1 MKTLLLMSG
10 GLDSATLL
18 YKLRKGNYVEA
29 MYFDYGQTH
38 IKEVA
43 SAKKICDDLGVR
55 LHQCKLPAVF
65 TDSALIGSKPI
76 PDGEA
81 VIVPNRNML
90 LIASATAYAAQN
102 DFDAV
107 AIGCNSDDG
116 IDYPDCGRMFL
127 TAMAKSMRFCH
138 TRSIEL
144 LAPFVWD
151 DMSKVDVVGMAIT
164 LGVPIE
170 ETWSC
175 YKGDNQP
182 CGKCAAC
189 NLRNAATR
197 KNHWFTKHTNI

>member
-1 MKTLLLMSG
+1 MKTLILMRG

-38 IKEVA
+38 IKEVE
-43 SAKKICDDLGVR
+43 SAKKICADIGVK

-127 TAMAKSMRFCH
+127 SAMAKSMRFCH
-138 TRSIEL
+138 TRKIAL
-144 LAPFVWD
+144 LAPFVWEG
-151 DMSKVDVVGMAIT
+151 MSKVDVVKLASK
-164 LGVPIE
+164 LGVPIND
-170 ETWSC
+170 TWSC
-175 YKGDNQP
+175 YKGMSKP
-182 CGKCAAC
+182 CGTCGAC
-189 NLRNAATR
+189 LLRDSAITEGR
-197 KNHWFTKHTNI
+197 YSRFD